1 MFKKLLLFI
10 LVSFGLS
17 TEWGGSVSVRTPNDN
32 IHPLDYEYSIKL
44 EDTDGKL
51 KYLFK
56 RDWERELGTKYIDDV
71 INFQHSII
79 KYFYYGVDYIN
90 KESKNIDYITYNVG
104 ADIGYFKAGVSFKE
118 VEEGRFDPL
127 LNLGLS
133 AKADKKDLDNNPTI
147 SYIISVSVK
156 SNMYDDNIINAKSEI
171 KKWLTQKVNIFAL
184 YKHEY
189 YNEKEDFQF
198 KVGIG
203 VKL

>member
-1 MFKKLLLFI
+1 MIKKLLLLL
-10 LVSFGLS
+10 LVSLGMS
-17 TEWGGSVSVRTPNDN
+17 TEIGTSASVRTPNVD
-32 IHPLDYEYSIKL
+32 IHPLDYEFSIKL

-71 INFQHSII
+71 VNFQHSII
-79 KYFYYGVDYIN
+79 KYAYYGIDYVN
-90 KESKNIDYITYNVG
+90 KESKGIDYITYNVG
-104 ADIGYFKAGVSFKE
+104 SDIGYFKAGVSFKE

-133 AKADKKDLDNNPTI
+133 AKANKKDLDNNPTI

-156 SNMYDDNIINAKSEI
+156 SNMYDDNIINVKSEV
-171 KKWLTQKVNIFAL
+171 KKWLSKRVNIYGL

-198 KVGIG
+198 KVGLGI
-203 VKL
+203 KL

>member
-1 MFKKLLLFI
+1 MFKKLLLLI
-10 LVSFGLS
+10 LVSFGMS
-17 TEWGGSVSVRTPNDN
+17 TEWGTSASVRTPNDN
-32 IHPLDYEYSIKL
+32 IHPLDYEFSIKL

-71 INFQHSII
+71 VNFQHSII
-79 KYFYYGVDYIN
+79 KYVYYGIDYVN
-90 KESKNIDYITYNVG
+90 KESKDIDYITYNVG

-127 LNLGLS
+127 LNLALS
-133 AKADKKDLDNNPTI
+133 TKAEIKDLDNNPNV
-147 SYIISVSVK
+147 SYIISISVK
-156 SNMYDDNIINAKSEI
+156 SNIYDENIINVKSEV
-171 KKWLTQKVNIFAL
+171 KKWLSKKVNIFAL

-198 KVGIG
+198 KVGLGI
-203 VKL
+203 KL

>member
-1 MFKKLLLFI
+1 MIKKLLLLT

-17 TEWGGSVSVRTPNDN
+17 TEWGTSASVRTPNDP
-32 IHPLDYEYSIKL
+32 IHPLDYEFSIKL

-71 INFQHSII
+71 VNFQHSII
-79 KYFYYGVDYIN
+79 KYFYYGIDYVN
-90 KESKNIDYITYNVG
+90 KESKDIDYTTYNIG
-104 ADIGYFKAGVSFKE
+104 ATIDWFKAGASFKDIDGE
-118 VEEGRFDPL
+118 ISPL
-127 LNLGLS
+127 LNLALS
-133 AKADKKDLDNNPTI
+133 TKLKKEDLEYNVGI
-147 SYIISVSVK
+147 SVK
-156 SNMYDDNIINAKSEI
+156 SNITDYNIVNVKSEI
-171 KKWLTQKVNIFAL
+171 KKWLTDKLNIYGI

-203 VKL
+203 VKI

>member
-1 MFKKLLLFI
+1 MIKKLLLLT

-17 TEWGGSVSVRTPNDN
+17 TEIGTSASVRTPNDP
-32 IHPLDYEYSIKL
+32 IHPLDYEFSIKL

-71 INFQHSII
+71 VNFQTTII
-79 KYFYYGVDYIN
+79 PYIYLGVDYVD
-90 KESKNIDYITYNVG
+90 KESKEIDYITYNIG
-104 ADIGYFKAGVSFKE
+104 ADVGYFKAGVSFKE
-118 VEEGRFDPL
+118 IDEEIRPL
-127 LNLGLS
+127 LNLGYKTSL
-133 AKADKKDLDNNPTI
+133 KQKDLDGNDDIEYNVTI
-147 SYIISVSVK
+147 TAK
-156 SNMYDDNIINAKSEI
+156 SDIGENNIINLKSEV
-171 KKWLTQKVNIFAL
+171 KKWLTPRINIFGL

-198 KVGIG
+198 KVGLG